1 MIFFILACSSPKNQT
16 DSAQAET
23 EIDVLAWDLW
33 ENGPY
38 AVGYQKWDHSFS
50 NPAGDNRTI
59 PMNIWYPTEDSNG
72 DDVYYYGSPD
82 ELSFGDA
89 EPMAPVLQ
97 AKAVTRSALDS
108 DALHNSL
115 LIAIRRREELPVSS
129 RAREALNILADA
141 SDEELHE
148 FVSQLRGVSGG
159 PNTYKDIG
167 VGGA

>member
-1 MIFFILACSSPKNQT
+1 MKNPNNILRKFIQEQLVRIGPST
-16 DSAQAET
+16 DY
-23 EIDVLAWDLW
+23 VLPSG
-33 ENGPY
+33 NM
-38 AVGYQKWDHSFS
+38 
-50 NPAGDNRTI
+50 T
-59 PMNIWYPTEDSNG
+59 
-72 DDVYYYGSPD
+72 
-82 ELSFGDA
+82 DA

-108 DALHNSL
+108 DALPNSL